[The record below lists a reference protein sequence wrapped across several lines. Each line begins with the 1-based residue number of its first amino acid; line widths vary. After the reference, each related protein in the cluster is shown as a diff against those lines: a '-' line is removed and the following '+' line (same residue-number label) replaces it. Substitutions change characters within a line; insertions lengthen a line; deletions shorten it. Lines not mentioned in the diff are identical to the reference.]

1 MSLNKIL
8 VYTQYYE
15 NYAHYEGGEHWK
27 KKGGHTFMIMMDAD
41 LLLYTDP
48 AEVFSKMIE
57 NTNNDIARYK
67 YIDYEIVWQEPMV
80 LGTHEDYIKINSE
93 LNPEVA

>member
-8 VYTQYYE
+8 VHTQYYE

-27 KKGGHTFMIMMDAD
+27 KKGGHTFMIEMDAD

-48 AEVFSKMIE
+48 AEVFSKMVE
-57 NTNNDIARYK
+57 ATSNDVARYK

-80 LGTHEDYIKINSE
+80 LGTQADYIKINSE
-93 LNPEVA
+93 LNPELA